1 MGALEGIRVLDL
13 AILVQG
19 PQAAAMLH
27 DLGASVIKVE
37 LPGVGDLGRWL
48 RTAPDQQASGFFEGC
63 NRGKRSVTLDLR
75 RPGGHRAVLRLVEQA
90 DVLIHNFVPGT
101 MEAWGLSYEVLAERN
116 PRLVYATGS
125 TFGPVGPDATREG
138 ADTLG
143 QAAGGLMSTT
153 GCDGE
158 APTAVG
164 AVIADHIGS
173 QNMVTGILAA
183 LLHRERSGRGQ
194 RVDVSLL
201 GGQIWAQCSEYSH
214 YLLHGQVPG
223 RSNRGHPL
231 IKGLLRVVPT
241 ADGWI
246 QLVGVPPHLWPAFA
260 RAIDRPDL
268 VEDPRFNTLLLS
280 PENLAELCRLAD
292 EIFPTRTTAEWCE
305 RLAAAG
311 QRFAPVRDYAEVAA
325 DPGAFVNGYLVE
337 VDHPERG
344 RTVVVGSPIRLS
356 ETPAV
361 PGVVAPELGQ
371 HTEEVLLEAGFGWD
385 EIEQLRA
392 DGAW

>member
-37 LPGVGDLGRWL
+37 LPGVGDLGRYL
-48 RTAPDQQASGFFEGC
+48 RTSPDQTASGFFEGC

-75 RPGGHRAVLRLVEQA
+75 RPGGVRAILRLVEQA

-214 YLLHGQVPG
+214 YLMHGQVPG

-241 ADGWI
+241 ADGWM

-260 RAIDRPDL
+260 RAIDREDL
-268 VEDPRFNTLLLS
+268 VDDPRFNVLLPS

-325 DPGAFVNGYLVE
+325 DPGAFVNGYLAE
-337 VDHPERG
+337 VDHPVRG

-356 ETPAV
+356 DTPTV